1 MNKPVEKKTSQNRGL
16 NWYSVGVLGISI
28 VAVSSIISLYVIA
41 VAKFNLKDVD
51 TDPIDRAATGAV
63 ADLTALTLS
72 SDTFGELGL
81 LNRFDPAADT
91 NSRSFDTV
99 AALLRS
105 SIFIADKYQL
115 PTMQEQARK
124 DFVKLADLKTQ
135 FKDKLTQT
143 VTRGTVYRAVRKT
156 VEAGIKP
163 SQKLHSLSI
172 KLGMASSLPL
182 VSEIGPLPGEER
194 AAYVQNNKLITMLAV
209 PIAPAVTAK
218 DTQDYY
224 FSQRASRASRIQLKD
239 FIADDGHT
247 MPSALLIE
255 AEIISPDKKTGQK
268 QTIKRSVCML
278 LGPLNGRM
286 ASAAS
291 NPTSTCLA
299 ISFPHGKLDRINS
312 LYDILSNN
320 TDNQWLK
327 SGDWQT
333 CLGGTIPGSG
343 HMAPTVSPIVREMQ
357 PKDVL
362 SLLFYHFIV
371 GQKQDISPTKL
382 EQLIS
387 AKFPKQ
393 KAPIKANQSKTFV
406 ERESTNGNGN
416 GDDIEIEQAVDNQVG
431 SCLIQESDARNF
443 AYLYKSGAL
452 EQGTKA
458 LGQSFASSNRLFPP
472 SALPL
477 IIDRSGAALLPGRK
491 SFDKEL
497 ALDLLTSLYNTNLA
511 ATDSLATA
519 RIMQNGAIRALKE
532 CRDRLYLQSSDLSY
546 LKTKLAHLSESS
558 DKAEYKEVMEKIASV
573 ESRISYETRQ
583 EKLLVNVMF
592 LAQRARNNAYQ
603 AAKRSF
609 MCGAQLIKV
618 ADSGINRPDGDPK
631 AFVLGKRFI
640 FKPQTE
646 ELSETA
652 IYEKAQELIDS
663 PNAEPGSPWLSQK
676 LTIFGSSKTIYQKPD
691 TQVMVDG
698 QALSELRA
706 QELTNRATPAVIVFD
721 SQALKENSKAPGIL
735 VFGKSP
741 FSAIPVKS
749 GQLVYYCQDALSTGQ
764 LPVQVRWSVL
774 ARDCTT
780 QIGKNAQDSPQS
792 SRLDNSANLLDP
804 AWCKRAD
811 NFDITTMP
819 DTTCP
824 TLAGEW
830 QLRAPLVPAD
840 SSMQKVLKGATLTN
854 PENGQRVPQVPPAGV
869 DLM

>member
-1 MNKPVEKKTSQNRGL
+1 MNKPVEKNTSQNRGL

-28 VAVSSIISLYVIA
+28 VAVSSIISLYVLAIA
-41 VAKFNLKDVD
+41 KINLKDVD

-63 ADLTALTLS
+63 ADLTSMTQS
-72 SDTFGELGL
+72 SDSFGQLGL
-81 LNRFDPAADT
+81 LDRFDPAAEID
-91 NSRSFDTV
+91 SRSFDTV
-99 AALLRS
+99 AALLRA

-115 PTMQEQARK
+115 VTMQEQARK
-124 DFVKLADLKTQ
+124 DFIELTNLKTQ
-135 FKDKLTQT
+135 FKNRLTEA
-143 VTRGTVYRAVRKT
+143 VTQGTIYRAVRKT
-156 VEAGIKP
+156 VEGGIKP
-163 SQKLHSLSI
+163 NQKLLSLSI

-182 VSEIGPLPGEER
+182 VSSIAPLPGEER
-194 AAYVQNNKLITMLAV
+194 AAYVHNNKLITMLAV
-209 PIAPAVTAK
+209 PIAPAAK
-218 DTQDYY
+218 PEETKDYY
-224 FSQRASRASRIQLKD
+224 FSQRASRASRIELKD

-255 AEIISPDKKTGQK
+255 AEILTPDKKTGQS

-278 LGPLNGRM
+278 LGQLPERAVSIANE
-286 ASAAS
+286 S
-291 NPTSTCLA
+291 PSTCLA
-299 ISFPHGKLDRINS
+299 ISFPHGKLDQIKS
-312 LYDILSNN
+312 LSDILSNKQ
-320 TDNQWLK
+320 DSHWLK
-327 SGDWQT
+327 SGDWQI

-343 HMAPTVSPIVREMQ
+343 HLAPTVSPIVREMQ

-371 GQKQDISPTKL
+371 GQKQIISAPKL

-387 AKFPKQ
+387 AKFPVQ
-393 KAPIKANQSKTFV
+393 KAIAKTNQTKSFV
-406 ERESTNGNGN
+406 ERESTNTGE
-416 GDDIEIEQAVDNQVG
+416 DELEIDQTIDNQVG
-431 SCLIQESDARNF
+431 SCLIQESDARSF
-443 AYLYKSGAL
+443 AYLYKGGPL

-458 LGQSFASSNRLFPP
+458 LGQSFSTSTRLFPP

-477 IIDRSGAALLPGRK
+477 IIDKSGAALLPGRNN
-491 SFDKEL
+491 FDKDL
-497 ALDLLTSLYNTNLA
+497 ALSLLTSLYNTNLA
-511 ATDSLATA
+511 ATDTLATA
-519 RIMQNGAIRALKE
+519 QIMQNGAIRALKD
-532 CRDRLYLQSSDLSY
+532 CRDRIYLQNSDLSY
-546 LKTKLAHLSESS
+546 LKSKLAHTNEPL
-558 DKAEYKEVMEKIASV
+558 DKKENKELQDKITSA
-573 ESRISYETRQ
+573 ESRLSYEARQ

-603 AAKRSF
+603 AATKSF
-609 MCGAQLIKV
+609 MCGAQLLRV
-618 ADSGINRPDGDPK
+618 ADSGINRPDGDPS

-663 PNAEPGSPWLSQK
+663 PNAEPGSPWLSPK
-676 LTIFGSSKTIYQKPD
+676 LTIFGSSKSIYQKPD

-698 QALSELRA
+698 QSLSELRA
-706 QELTNRATPAVIVFD
+706 QELNNRATPAVIVID
-721 SQALKENSKAPGIL
+721 SGALKENSKSTGLL
-735 VFGKSP
+735 VFSKSP
-741 FSAIPVKS
+741 FSAIPIKS
-749 GQLVYYCQDALSTGQ
+749 GQLVYYCQDALTTGQ
-764 LPVQVRWSVL
+764 LPVQVRWSVV

-780 QIGKNAQDSPQS
+780 HLGSNSKDSVQS
-792 SRLDNSANLLDP
+792 ARQDNSANLLDP

>member
-41 VAKFNLKDVD
+41 VAKINLKDVD

-63 ADLTALTLS
+63 ADLTAMTLS

-81 LNRFDPAADT
+81 LNRFDPAADI

-99 AALLRS
+99 AALLRAS
-105 SIFIADKYQL
+105 VFIADKYQL

-124 DFVKLADLKTQ
+124 DFVQLANLKTQ

-143 VTRGTVYRAVRKT
+143 VTSGNVYRAVRKT
-156 VEAGIKP
+156 VESGIKP
-163 SQKLHSLSI
+163 TQKLTSLSI
-172 KLGMASSLPL
+172 KLGLSSSLPL

-209 PIAPAVTAK
+209 PIAPAVVAK

-224 FSQRASRASRIQLKD
+224 FSQRAGHASRIQLKD

-247 MPSALLIE
+247 LPSALLIE
-255 AEIISPDKKTGQK
+255 AEILSPDKKTGQN

-278 LGPLNGRM
+278 LGPFNGRLG
-286 ASAAS
+286 STS
-291 NPTSTCLA
+291 INPASTCLA
-299 ISFPHGKLDRINS
+299 ISFPHGKLDRITS
-312 LYDILSNN
+312 LYDILNNN

-327 SGDWQT
+327 SGDWQI

-382 EQLIS
+382 EQLMG

-393 KAPIKANQSKTFV
+393 KAPIKANQNKTFV
-406 ERESTNGNGN
+406 ERESNGGSD
-416 GDDIEIEQAVDNQVG
+416 DDIEIEQAVDNQVG

-443 AYLYKSGAL
+443 AYLYKGGPL

-458 LGQSFASSNRLFPP
+458 LGLSFGGNNRLFPP

-477 IIDRSGAALLPGRK
+477 IIDRSGSALLPGRK

-497 ALDLLTSLYNTNLA
+497 ALNLLTSLYNTNLA
-511 ATDSLATA
+511 ATDTLATA
-519 RIMQNGAIRALKE
+519 RIMQTGAIRALKE
-532 CRDRLYLQSSDLSY
+532 CRDRLYLQNSDLSY
-546 LKTKLAHLSESS
+546 LKSKLTHLNEST
-558 DKAEYKEVMEKIASV
+558 DKAEYKEVMDKIASV

-603 AAKRSF
+603 AATKSF

-618 ADSGINRPDGDPK
+618 ADSGINRPDGDPN

-640 FKPQTE
+640 FKPQIE

-663 PNAEPGSPWLSQK
+663 PNADPGSPWLAQK

-706 QELTNRATPAVIVFD
+706 QELNNRATPAVVVLD
-721 SQALKENSKAPGIL
+721 SAALKENSKAPGIL

-741 FSAIPVKS
+741 FSTIPIKN

-780 QIGKNAQDSPQS
+780 QIGKNAKDSGQS
-792 SRLDNSANLLDP
+792 SRMDNSANLLDP
-804 AWCKRAD
+804 GWCKRAD